1 MKKEP
6 LIFMGVIGLVGY
18 AVFHGHRI
26 GKDCWLCSYRGI
38 IFAGSSLALGAYLA
52 YNDSED

>member
-6 LIFMGVIGLVGY
+6 LIFMGVIGAVGY
-18 AVFHGHRI
+18 ALFHGHRI

-38 IFAGSSLALGAYLA
+38 IFAGSSIALGAYLA

>member
-1 MKKEP
+1 MFKKEP
-6 LIFMGVIGLVGY
+6 LIFMSLLGGVGY

-38 IFAGSSLALGAYLA
+38 VFVGSSIALGA
-52 YNDSED
+52 